1 MDIIGIDDLVVEG
14 VHGYYE
20 HEWRAPQSFRVQMD
34 VLLDT
39 SSAGTTDALA
49 STIDYDSL
57 KEIVKTIFAGE
68 RRALIE
74 TLAED
79 IAEQVLDDARVHEV
93 RITIRKTDA
102 WENGVPRISIVRTRK
117 G

>member
-20 HEWRAPQSFRVQMD
+20 HEWQAPQSFRVQMD
-34 VLLDT
+34 VQLDT
-39 SSAGTTDALA
+39 SLAGTTDKLT

-57 KEIVKTIFAGE
+57 REIIQTVFRGE

-79 IAEQVLDDARVHEV
+79 IAWQVLSDTRVEEV
-93 RITIRKTDA
+93 RITIRKLDA
-102 WENGVPRISIVRTRK
+102 WENGVPRISIVRSRK